1 VRLELDV
8 PTRLL
13 DATDWLGV
21 PGTADAGTTRVSYI
35 GSVDADEPPAAVSG
49 ISGVSEDE
57 LHEIDAK
64 IAQRRRDTDFMDR
77 LHGRH
82 DAERR
87 LYERLAD

>member
-1 VRLELDV
+1 MFRRGYWTRPIGSAFRAL
-8 PTRLL
+8 PTRVRRES
-13 DATDWLGV
+13 ATLARW
-21 PGTADAGTTRVSYI
+21 TRTSHLR
-35 GSVDADEPPAAVSG
+35 PASG

-87 LYERLAD
+87 VYERLAD